1 MKCLFEKLL
10 IKKTLL
16 VVSEH
21 DHEEYDLS
29 LEFIL
34 LAVFVTGTVDKPNLH
49 VLSENEVELLTSV
62 LP

>member
-10 IKKTLL
+10 INKTLL

>member
-1 MKCLFEKLL
+1 M
-10 IKKTLL
+10 
-16 VVSEH
+16 VSEH

-49 VLSENEVELLTSV
+49 VLSENEVELLTNV
-62 LP
+62 LPWTPVKNLLNNV

>member
-1 MKCLFEKLL
+1 M
-10 IKKTLL
+10 
-16 VVSEH
+16 VSEH

-49 VLSENEVELLTSV
+49 ALSENEVELLTSV
-62 LP
+62 LPWTPVKNLLNNV